1 MEVSGKLHALAASL
15 PVIELMY
22 PLDGSQSRSGPC
34 GSEKNLFTPKGIEPD
49 VPAFSPSVSWL
60 GYLSFSVETVYEE
73 NYNLATKWV
82 ELLQTFRQNKIVRN
96 RKKDATY
103 WFVRELV
110 ELATVNMKEN
120 GKEEKWS
127 Y

>member
-1 MEVSGKLHALAASL
+1 
-15 PVIELMY
+15 
-22 PLDGSQSRSGPC
+22 
-34 GSEKNLFTPKGIEPD
+34 
-49 VPAFSPSVSWL
+49 
-60 GYLSFSVETVYEE
+60 
-73 NYNLATKWV
+73 V